1 MHGMAS
7 WIGRFGQNKH
17 RFPDEVGSS
26 GLNEAAVQR
35 LALQQLNRLRN
46 ALAMGDILGLR
57 YTCS

>member
-1 MHGMAS
+1 MDNWVEHF
-7 WIGRFGQNKH
+7 RQNKH
-17 RFPDEVGSS
+17 RLPDEVGPS

-46 ALAMGDILGLR
+46 ALAMGDIVGLR